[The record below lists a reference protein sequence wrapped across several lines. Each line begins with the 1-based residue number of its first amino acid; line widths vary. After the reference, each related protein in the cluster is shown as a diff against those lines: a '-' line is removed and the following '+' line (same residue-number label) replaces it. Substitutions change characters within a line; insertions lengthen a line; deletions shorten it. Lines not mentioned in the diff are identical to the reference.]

1 MDCAHFLV
9 LDLSEIR
16 IDHGETRRAGL
27 LHIAMLMVERGI
39 EEAVSEV
46 HEHSNLIKSCIKL
59 CLRNTG
65 DCWQAPLGGSQD
77 VDSSAREHH
86 VLKVHLILTLDKR
99 LWLALYLDNVGVWTH
114 RKRVLRKLAG
124 NWLDPL
130 ERLSTSG
137 GELLLDV
144 GATDILINVV

>member
-1 MDCAHFLV
+1 
-9 LDLSEIR
+9 
-16 IDHGETRRAGL
+16 
-27 LHIAMLMVERGI
+27 MVERGI

-114 RKRVLRKLAG
+114 RTRVLRKLAG

-144 GATDILINVV
+144 GATDVLINVV